1 VPATLNLPNTLTWI
15 RIALIPMFAVVFW
28 LPYDW
33 ARPASAVIFSLAGIT
48 DWLDGYFAR
57 RLNQVSAFGTFLD
70 PVADKLMVSTALV
83 LLVSAHPRVTLALA
97 AAVIIG
103 REIAVSGLREWMAE
117 LGARDHVAVSPV
129 GKFKTIAQITALI
142 MMLYE
147 HDFWVFPMFDLG
159 YGLLLAAAVLT
170 LWSMTRYLMSS
181 WPHLRGR

>member
-1 VPATLNLPNTLTWI
+1 VT
-15 RIALIPMFAVVFW
+15 
-28 LPYDW
+28 
-33 ARPASAVIFSLAGIT
+33 
-48 DWLDGYFAR
+48 
-57 RLNQVSAFGTFLD
+57 
-70 PVADKLMVSTALV
+70 TALV

-117 LGARDHVAVSPV
+117 LGARNHVAVSTV

-147 HDFWVFPMFDLG
+147 HDFWIFPMFDLG